1 VQLSQQRA
9 NLVLDRATIVGVRL
23 AAVLVVLACCRGGV
37 PAPAP
42 GSADALAA
50 YLAPLAGA
58 DEATRRHEV
67 ASWILDEATWRA
79 TVVPAYAPLYGDYAR
94 GHDAASAPLVARLA
108 ARGLVTA
115 RRHYAGDLRL
125 TPSEGRV
132 RWALPVQ
139 YPSMVAELGGAP
151 IDAVFVWDGAH
162 WRVLVGVDELVIAR
176 VRARDSAC
184 ADRVARAGP
193 ANECTA
199 VSWAIAD
206 SALRDDDAGFA
217 HGCDLAVTLCANRS
231 P

>member
-1 VQLSQQRA
+1 LRFGI
-9 NLVLDRATIVGVRL
+9 LL
-23 AAVLVVLACCRGGV
+23 AVAVACRGSG
-37 PAPAP
+37 PPPPPP
-42 GSADALAA
+42 GSADALRA
-50 YLAPLAGA
+50 YLSTVAGA

-67 ASWILDEATWRA
+67 GSWILDEATWRA
-79 TVVPAYAPLYGDYAR
+79 TVVPAYAPLWADYAR
-94 GHDAASAPLVARLA
+94 DYDAASAPLVGQLA
-108 ARGLVTA
+108 TRGLVTA

-139 YPSMVAELGGAP
+139 YPSMVAELGGTP
-151 IDAVFVWDGAH
+151 IDAVFVWDGSR
-162 WRVLVGVDELVIAR
+162 WRVLVGVDEIVIAR
-176 VRARDSAC
+176 VRARDAAC

-206 SALRDDDAGFA
+206 SALRDDAAGFA